1 MQELFDPCD
10 LELLDADVLGAGESL
25 TYLDPGEAGRATVDA
40 ATQAALQ
47 AVRSSVPGAIAAGER
62 DENRLSDLEFFAR
75 HPERQGR
82 RIDKSE
88 RELAA
93 EWLKIRED
101 LVRPALRRAR
111 AASGAEASAPQ
122 AAPPPPGSNAAVA
135 EGVAAERRKQMI
147 IAGALGG
154 LALVGIGVAVT
165 TS

>member
-62 DENRLSDLEFFAR
+62 DENRLTDMEFFRR
-75 HPERQGR
+75 HPERGGR
-82 RIDKSE
+82 LIDKKSE
-88 RELAA
+88 QDLAR
-93 EWLKIRED
+93 EWLAIRDGE
-101 LVRPALRRAR
+101 VRPALRRAGVP
-111 AASGAEASAPQ
+111 SGADRPA

-147 IAGALGG
+147 IAGALG
-154 LALVGIGVAVT
+154 LVALVGVGVAVT
-165 TS
+165 TR